1 MTRLPSFHGVE
12 SVAVWVIMVAL
23 AVGLTIFA
31 GLELRK
37 AVSGRTH
44 KRGLKKFV
52 GRLRSIRPGRSVA
65 WIRQGWQTKDGL
77 PRRIE
82 RRLPPWGGNRTGG
95 RRIVWL
101 SLVMAPVTVVIVAFS
116 VIPRTPAS
124 SGPEPMFRASFSVRK
139 GQGSTGAYAIVTVG
153 ERVWLDIQLDP
164 GSKALDEPEID
175 IEGPGS
181 ISFWKC
187 FRQFREK
194 RRVGYVNGP
203 DAHIGLGGLPAG
215 ETAKVGC
222 ELSVE
227 RRMSRQGVVVVS
239 LSSPDRAG
247 TERRRLFLEKPGGR
261 SGREA
266 AEGLIERELRGGP
279 AAWSSRSFSQSKSV
293 VVRVGREWPL
303 LSLSKLHGFWS
314 LPHGRQTTLEHVWS
328 NREQAQGLIEFKAV
342 IGTSP
347 VTVKKL
353 GIGND
358 GLRSERELFAIGE
371 TVTEPLAWCT
381 TTRSTAQPVLQ
392 PGEHVQ
398 VQAAVLGFAISAATH
413 EWAAMLDCP
422 AVRESIKKGPAG
434 GAIRQGGATTAIERG
449 HR

>member
-1 MTRLPSFHGVE
+1 MTRVPSFHCVE
-12 SVAVWVIMVAL
+12 SIAVWVMVVVL
-23 AVGLTIFA
+23 AIGLAAFTGWMA
-31 GLELRK
+31 WK
-37 AVSGRTH
+37 SVSGHTR
-44 KRGLKKFV
+44 KRIPKKCV

-65 WIRQGWQTKDGL
+65 WVRRGWPTKDHL
-77 PRRIE
+77 PQRIE
-82 RRLPPWGGNRTGG
+82 RRLPSWCGNRTGG
-95 RRIVWL
+95 RRMVWL
-101 SLVMAPVTVVIVAFS
+101 SLVMAPVTVVVVAFS
-116 VIPRTPAS
+116 VIPRTPVS
-124 SGPEPMFRASFSVRK
+124 SGPESMFRASFSVPK
-139 GQGSTGAYAIVTVG
+139 GQGSTGAYASVTVG

-175 IEGPGS
+175 IEGPGT
-181 ISFWKC
+181 ISFWMC
-187 FRQFREK
+187 FRHFREK

-203 DAHIGLGGLPAG
+203 DAHIGLGVLPAG
-215 ETAKVGC
+215 ETAKVEC

-227 RRMSRQGVVVVS
+227 RRMSQQGVVVVS

-247 TERRRLFLEKPGGR
+247 TERRHLFLEKPGGR

-266 AEGLIERELRGGP
+266 AEGLIERELRGSP
-279 AAWSSRSFSQSKSV
+279 AAWSSRSFTQSKRV

-314 LPHGRQTTLEHVWS
+314 LPRGHQTTLEHLWS
-328 NREQAQGLIEFKAV
+328 NREQAQGLIEFNAT
-342 IGTSP
+342 IDTSP
-347 VTVKKL
+347 VTAKKL

-358 GLRSERELFAIGE
+358 GLKSERESFAVGE
-371 TVTEPLAWCT
+371 TVTKPLAWCT
-381 TTRSTAQPVLQ
+381 TTRSTAQPVLR

-398 VQAAVLGFAISAATH
+398 VQAAVLGFAISGATR

-422 AVRESIKKGPAG
+422 AVRESIKKGSTG